1 MREDYRD
8 GRIGLAFEGIS
19 RQGGLRHIYTT
30 RDRQGQGNLS
40 LSGGRDRDAALA
52 ERSYWSKWLGIS
64 AEDWVVGGQVHGA
77 EVAVVE
83 TAQRGRGALDPA
95 QVIEKTDGLITTVS
109 ALPLYVA
116 AADCAAVLLYAPGPT
131 PAVAVLHAGWRGL
144 AAGVLSTGVAKF
156 AEASGAETSAIMA
169 GLAPCIGLNNFAV
182 GPEVS
187 EVAPEVRRVQFDGQW
202 HVDLAG
208 WANDQLRDAGLTQG
222 HIEVSGLDSME
233 RPDLFFSHRRDG
245 EQTGR
250 MGLIACLA

>member
-19 RQGGLRHIYTT
+19 RKGGLRHVFTT

-52 ERSYWSKWLGIS
+52 ERATWSNWL
-64 AEDWVVGGQVHGA
+64 AVDAPDWVVGGQVHGA
-77 EVAVVE
+77 EIAVVD
-83 TAQRGRGALDPA
+83 ASDRGRGALDPA
-95 QVIEKTDGLITTVS
+95 QVIAETDGLITVVPG
-109 ALPLYVA
+109 LPLYVA

-144 AAGVLSTGVAKF
+144 AAGVLSAGVAKL
-156 AEASGAETSAIMA
+156 AEASGAESNAIMA
-169 GLAPCIGLNNFAV
+169 GIAPCIGLNNFEV
-182 GPEVS
+182 GPEVC

-250 MGLIACLA
+250 MGLIAVLE